1 MTHSYQVLTSHDF
14 INLVFLTIMF
24 FLFNNVSSSGPT
36 QDEVIAESEKISRPE
51 PEIKRFVYRHLHE
64 PKVFQHNIKKII

>member
-1 MTHSYQVLTSHDF
+1 
-14 INLVFLTIMF
+14 MF